1 MMKSIYQKIL
11 LSSLGFILFAVC
23 FIYSN
28 SSIAQTP
35 LTTWQEQLEYAKN
48 NSGRLN
54 EGDASHL
61 NLINYVYKGTIK
73 SEIDKNKVISSLLSL
88 DAPVVMHLPP
98 IIRTDTIIMGDS
110 CVMKEKSFPK
120 FEIATI
126 RELIEIAETT
136 GEENPVILMKRQLGQ
151 LIQIGFEYLE
161 LEWQYKGKTFHSIC
175 IVSNKNEGV
184 IYEPIGGNIA
194 IGTNITIEKTTKY

>member
-1 MMKSIYQKIL
+1 MKSIYKKIL
-11 LSSLGFILFAVC
+11 LNSLGFILFAVC
-23 FIYSN
+23 FIYAN

-35 LTTWQEQLEYAKN
+35 LTTWQEHLEYAKN
-48 NSGRLN
+48 NFGGLN

-61 NLINYVYKGTIK
+61 NLINYVYKGVIK
-73 SEIDKNKVISSLLSL
+73 SEIDKNKVIGSLLSF

-110 CVMKEKSFPK
+110 IVIQKKSFPK

-126 RELIEIAETT
+126 REWIEIAETT
-136 GEENPVILMKRQLGQ
+136 GEENPVILMKRQLTQ

-161 LEWQYKGKTFHSIC
+161 LEWHYKGKTFHSIC